1 MSEELMPMSDDEI
14 TLRELLAYAYAGASL
29 YADDGELQDSRR
41 APFIDF
47 LRDSPDDIAAKMRQ
61 RGKAALDAA
70 GGERKILSDSA
81 RRAEIGRIVEA
92 IVGNENMLDVYR
104 ATLGGPPLFTVR
116 GFGGTS
122 ANGPTLLD
130 ALRALEAEVGG
141 RDEPE
146 GGPAL

>member
-1 MSEELMPMSDDEI
+1 MSEEPMPMSDDEI

-47 LRDSPDDIAAKMRQ
+47 LRDSPDDIAAKMRR

-81 RRAEIGRIVEA
+81 RRAEIGALVERIVEKERPDTTF
-92 IVGNENMLDVYR
+92 ILNVKWVHEGRE
-104 ATLGGPPLFTVR
+104 
-116 GFGGTS
+116 
-122 ANGPTLLD
+122 TLLD
-130 ALRALEAEVGG
+130 ALRSLAAELEVSGE
-141 RDEPE
+141 
-146 GGPAL
+146 

>member
-81 RRAEIGRIVEA
+81 RRAEIGRLAEELTGKGYDFEVSHSGGLFDAFATGIPPIV
-92 IVGNENMLDVYR
+92 VGSG
-104 ATLGGPPLFTVR
+104 A
-116 GFGGTS
+116 
-122 ANGPTLLD
+122 TLLD
-130 ALRALEAEVGG
+130 ALRSLAAEIGG
-141 RDEPE
+141 KN
-146 GGPAL
+146 A